1 MSSGTRLPFRRDP
14 SRSTSDR
21 PVNLDDPFD
30 IGLAGLGCR
39 LERDGASDT
48 PLDTRRW
55 QADAGRSDRWLLDAC
70 QGPTVDLGCGPGRLV
85 AALTERGVPALGVD
99 NSPRAIAQCSRRGAL
114 VLHRDVFDTLPG
126 EGRWHHVLL
135 ADGNLGI
142 GGDPVALLRRAV
154 RLIGPGGS
162 VLVEL
167 SPGEPGLWR
176 GSARITGPDG
186 SCGRSFPWALVGIG
200 AIAEVA
206 DAAGLRPLRLFRRR
220 RAFAELRAA

>member
-1 MSSGTRLPFRRDP
+1 
-14 SRSTSDR
+14 
-21 PVNLDDPFD
+21 VNLNDPFD
-30 IGLAGLGCR
+30 IGLAGLGCN
-39 LERDGASDT
+39 LERDGASAT

-55 QADAGRSDRWLLDAC
+55 RADAGRSDRWLLDAC

-99 NSPRAIAQCSRRGAL
+99 NSARAIAQCSRRGAL
-114 VLHRDVFDTLPG
+114 VLHRDVFEPLPG

-142 GGDPVALLRRAV
+142 GGDPVTLLRRAL
-154 RLIGPGGS
+154 RLIRPGGS
-162 VLVEL
+162 VVVEL
-167 SPGEPGLWR
+167 SAGEPGLWR

-186 SCGRSFPWALVGIG
+186 ACGRSFPWAVVGIG

-206 DAAGLRPLRLFRRR
+206 EAAGLRPLRLVRLVRRQ
-220 RAFAELRAA
+220 RAFAELRAS